1 MFFLQFLEEALKMRF
16 HGIAGDW
23 KALALKQDMIYMEI
37 MSYLD
42 QGKSDTKRTI
52 EKSAVTPELLEAL
65 ICKGG
70 CRAWYE
76 DGDYVFEKACNK

>member
-1 MFFLQFLEEALKMRF
+1 
-16 HGIAGDW
+16 
-23 KALALKQDMIYMEI
+23 MEI

-42 QGKSDTKRTI
+42 QGQSDTKITI

-76 DGDYVFEKACNK
+76 DGDYVFEKACNKWLL